1 MDDLISIS
9 KASKLKGVSISTLRR
24 WESEGK
30 IKPVRTLNGHRRYS
44 IANLLAVKSNTNITI
59 AYSRV
64 SSAGQKED
72 LIRQQQILELYCS
85 AKGWEF
91 KIISDI
97 GSGLNYHKKGLQQL
111 IKLISLREIERL
123 VLTDKDILLRFGSEL
138 VFNLCQLNNVEVVII
153 NQTEFLSSYEEDLAK
168 DVLEII
174 TVFSAKLYGSRS
186 KRNRKL
192 MEELNQIAS
201 RIQD

>member
-168 DVLEII
+168 DVLEKI

>member
-30 IKPVRTLNGHRRYS
+30 IKASRTLNGHRRYS
-44 IANLLAVKSNTNITI
+44 VKELLDLKSNTSLTI

-64 SSAGQKED
+64 SSTSQKED
-72 LIRQQQILELYCS
+72 LFRQQQILELYCA
-85 AKGWEF
+85 AKGWQF
-91 KIISDI
+91 QLISDI
-97 GSGLNYHKKGLQQL
+97 GSGLNYQKKGLQQL
-111 IKLISLREIERL
+111 IRIINLKEIDRL
-123 VLTDKDILLRFGSEL
+123 VLTDQDRLLRFGSEL
-138 VFNLCQLNNVEVVII
+138 IFSLCHLNNVEVVII
-153 NQTEFLSSYEEDLAK
+153 NQTESPSSYEEDLAK

-192 MEELNQIAS
+192 MEDLNQIAS
-201 RIQD
+201 RIPH